1 MQLKTF
7 FLLLL
12 SFAAFLVL
20 ASCSPQQSAAA
31 PTVNAASF
39 PTAALVPATTTSTG
53 ASCRTISAEPTPE
66 AGFSSFPA
74 VSTGDYTRG
83 PSNAPVTMI
92 EYCDFQTPIC
102 LSMAAVASNLV
113 YKHPDDLRF
122 VFRPVPISALD
133 KSQMAVDAALA
144 ADEQGH
150 FWEMYDVLFQKNAE
164 WANLSETDFES
175 WLKKQASS
183 IGLDASKFSAALN
196 SPETESKAR
205 SMFEAAQSAGLQAVP
220 LVLLNGKPQPLF
232 TLDFNTMDR
241 TISLIAL
248 GAKQFKS
255 CPAFDIDPSKQ
266 YIATIRTDKGDIV
279 IQLFPDKAPLAVNSF
294 VFLAQ
299 NGWYNGVTFHRV
311 IPGFVAQA
319 GDPSGTGNGGPGYVF
334 NDETDNGLQFD
345 KPGVVGMAN
354 SGPNTNGSQ
363 FFITYT
369 PQPALNGR
377 YTIFGQV
384 IQGMDVLQS
393 LTPRDASQ
401 NPGAAPGDTIISV
414 TIEVK

>member
-1 MQLKTF
+1 MRLKTS

-12 SFAAFLVL
+12 SFSALVLL
-20 ASCSPQQSAAA
+20 ASCSSQAAA
-31 PTVNAASF
+31 T
-39 PTAALVPATTTSTG
+39 PTANAVSSPTPTLIPAATSAG
-53 ASCRTISAEPTPE
+53 AGCTAINTIPTPE
-66 AGFSSFPA
+66 ASSSNFPA
-74 VSTGDYTRG
+74 VTATDFTRG

-113 YKHPDDLRF
+113 YKHPKDLQF
-122 VFRPVPISALD
+122 VFRPVPIAALD

-175 WLKKQASS
+175 WLDKQASS
-183 IGLDASKFSAALN
+183 LGLDASKFSAALN
-196 SPETESKAR
+196 SPETASKAK
-205 SMFEAAQSAGLQAVP
+205 SMFDAANTAGLQAVP

-232 TLDFNTMDR
+232 QLDFNTMDS

-248 GAKQFKS
+248 GARQFKS
-255 CPAFDIDPSKQ
+255 CPAFNIDPSKQ
-266 YIATIRTDKGDIV
+266 YLVTIHTEKGDIV

-334 NDETDNGLQFD
+334 NDETNNGLQFD

-363 FFITYT
+363 FFITYA
-369 PQPALNGR
+369 PQPGLDGR

-384 IQGMDVLQS
+384 LQGMNVVES
-393 LTPRDASQ
+393 LTPRDASKD
-401 NPGAAPGDTIISV
+401 PGAAPGDEIISV
-414 TIEVK
+414 NIEVK

>member
-1 MQLKTF
+1 M
-7 FLLLL
+7 
-12 SFAAFLVL
+12 
-20 ASCSPQQSAAA
+20 
-31 PTVNAASF
+31 
-39 PTAALVPATTTSTG
+39 
-53 ASCRTISAEPTPE
+53 
-66 AGFSSFPA
+66 
-74 VSTGDYTRG
+74 
-83 PSNAPVTMI
+83 
-92 EYCDFQTPIC
+92 
-102 LSMAAVASNLV
+102 
-113 YKHPDDLRF
+113 
-122 VFRPVPISALD
+122 FRPVPIAALD

-150 FWEMYDVLFQKNAE
+150 FWEIYDVLFQKNSE

-175 WLKKQASS
+175 WLDKQAVG
-183 IGLDASKFSAALN
+183 IGLDEAKFSAALN
-196 SPETESKAR
+196 SPETASKAK
-205 SMFEAAQSAGLQAVP
+205 SMFDAANTSGLQAVP

-232 TLDFNTMDR
+232 ALDFNTLDS

-255 CPAFDIDPSKQ
+255 CPAFNIDPSKQ
-266 YIATIRTDKGDIV
+266 YIATIHTDKGDIL

-363 FFITYT
+363 FFITYA
-369 PQPALNGR
+369 PQPSLNGR

-384 IQGMDVLQS
+384 LQGMNVVES

-401 NPGAAPGDTIISV
+401 NPGAAPGDQIISV

>member
-1 MQLKTF
+1 MPLKTYF
-7 FLLLL
+7 FLLLSFSSLLLL
-12 SFAAFLVL
+12 S
-20 ASCSPQQSAAA
+20 SCSSQQAET
-31 PTVNAASF
+31 PTSNAVSS
-39 PTAALVPATTTSTG
+39 PTPTLVPATATVSTSGCT
-53 ASCRTISAEPTPE
+53 AINTIPTPN
-66 AGFSSFPA
+66 ASSSSFPA
-74 VSTGDYTRG
+74 VTTADYTRG
-83 PSNAPVTMI
+83 PSDAPVTMI

-113 YKHPDDLRF
+113 YKHPKDLQF
-122 VFRPVPISALD
+122 VFRPVPISTLD

-150 FWEMYDVLFQKNAE
+150 FWEMYDVLFQKNSE
-164 WANLSETDFES
+164 WANLSQTDFES
-175 WLKKQASS
+175 WLNKQAAG
-183 IGLDASKFSAALN
+183 IGLDASKFSAVLN
-196 SPETESKAR
+196 NPETASKAK
-205 SMFEAAQSAGLQAVP
+205 SKFDAAHTAGLQAVP
-220 LVLLNGKPQPLF
+220 LVLFNDKPQPLF
-232 TLDFNTMDR
+232 ALDFNTLDS
-241 TISLIAL
+241 TVGLIAL
-248 GAKQFKS
+248 GARQFKS
-255 CPAFDIDPSKQ
+255 CPAFNTDASKQ
-266 YIATIRTDKGDIV
+266 YIATVHTEKGDIV

-334 NDETDNGLQFD
+334 NDETSSGLQFD

-354 SGPNTNGSQ
+354 SGQNTNGSQ
-363 FFITYT
+363 FFITYA
-369 PQPALNGR
+369 PQPSLNGR

-384 IQGMDVLQS
+384 LQGMNVVES

-401 NPGAAPGDTIISV
+401 TPGAAPGDKIISV